1 LIQVKTLPAYN
12 GQIASH
18 IPNGIFFTRNN
29 KEISMNPETKAST
42 DKLVADMKTVIS
54 DAEELLHVTASQAG
68 EKVSAARARA
78 QENLRAAKERLR
90 DAEQLAEDKARA
102 AARAA
107 DEYVQDHPWQSVGVA
122 AAIGIVIGMLIAR
135 R

>member
-1 LIQVKTLPAYN
+1 
-12 GQIASH
+12 
-18 IPNGIFFTRNN
+18 
-29 KEISMNPETKAST
+29 MNPETKAST

-54 DAEELLHVTASQAG
+54 DAEELLQLTASQAG

-78 QENLRAAKERLR
+78 QDNLRAAKEKLR

-122 AAIGIVIGMLIAR
+122 AAVGIVIGMLIAR